1 MCFIITIV
9 LRIVVELTHYFSR
22 SPPLSKGGGIM
33 TIQFKKGVLELCV
46 LSMLK
51 QDDQYGYDVAIK
63 LSQNI
68 DVADGSIYL
77 VLRRLKQ
84 EDYVTSYLEESSGGP
99 PRKYYVITRK
109 GERFLDELIAEW
121 GMLVNNVNSIIAGG
135 SAVTNKVN
143 KIIAS
148 ESVNDTDSE
157 PLAPVAVG
165 MEINDIDGGIE
176 NE

>member
-1 MCFIITIV
+1 
-9 LRIVVELTHYFSR
+9 
-22 SPPLSKGGGIM
+22 M

-51 QDDQYGYDVAIK
+51 QDDQYGYDVASK

-84 EDYVTSYLEESSGGP
+84 DDYVTSYLEESSGGP

-109 GERFLDELIAEW
+109 GEKFLDELVSEW
-121 GMLVNNVNSIIAGG
+121 DMLVENVNSIIACG
-135 SAVTNKVN
+135 SAGFGEVSVPVLAGGED
-143 KIIAS
+143 IS
-148 ESVNDTDSE
+148 ENGG
-157 PLAPVAVG
+157 A
-165 MEINDIDGGIE
+165 INE
-176 NE
+176 QN